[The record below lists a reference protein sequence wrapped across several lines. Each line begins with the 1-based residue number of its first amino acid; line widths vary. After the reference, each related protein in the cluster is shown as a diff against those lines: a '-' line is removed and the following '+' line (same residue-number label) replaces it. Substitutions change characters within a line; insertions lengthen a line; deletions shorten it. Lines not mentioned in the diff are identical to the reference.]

1 MEPPDMKKIVPHLWF
16 NRQASE
22 AAALYTRV
30 ITPGRIR
37 WSAQLHN
44 TPSDSIDIISA
55 EIGGR
60 EFQLLSAG
68 PEFKFNPSV
77 SFLVGCE
84 TAAEVDAIWS
94 ELNTGGQALMPLGS
108 YDFSPR
114 YGWTHD
120 RYGLSWQVM
129 AQSAPG
135 LPRILPTQMFVGAVY
150 GRCEEALRFYTSLF
164 PDSSIS
170 EVMYYG
176 ENEAP
181 DRAGCVRH
189 ANFTLLGQ
197 PFAAQESN
205 YAHEFGFNEA
215 ISYMVYCDTQ
225 DEIDHYWQTLSA
237 DPTAEACGWL
247 KDRFG
252 FSWQIVFSG
261 MDALL
266 LDTDAVRLARVTE
279 SMLRMKKLDIAEL
292 ERAHR
297 G

>member
-1 MEPPDMKKIVPHLWF
+1 MQKIVPHLWF
-16 NRQASE
+16 DRQAKA
-22 AAALYTRV
+22 AAALYTS
-30 ITPGRIR
+30 IIPPGHIR
-37 WSAQLHN
+37 WIAQLHN
-44 TPSDSIDIISA
+44 TPSGSVDIVSA

-77 SFLVGCE
+77 SFLVGCQN
-84 TAAEVDAIWS
+84 AAEVDALW
-94 ELNTGGQALMPLGS
+94 ETLNTDGQALMPLGT

-114 YGWTHD
+114 YGWTND

-129 AQSAPG
+129 QATG
-135 LPRILPTQMFVGAVY
+135 VPRILPTQMFVGSAY
-150 GRCEEALRFYTSLF
+150 GRCEEAVRFYTGVF
-164 PDSSIS
+164 PGSEIS
-170 EVMYYG
+170 ELMRYG

-181 DRAGCVRH
+181 DRPGCIRH
-189 ANFTLLGQ
+189 ANFTLSGQ

-205 YAHEFGFNEA
+205 HAHAFGFNEA

-225 DEIDHYWQTLSA
+225 DEIDHFWRMLSA
-237 DPTAEACGWL
+237 DPAAEACGWL

-252 FSWQIVFSG
+252 FSWQIVPVA

-266 LDTDAVRLARVTE
+266 RDSDPTRMARVTE
-279 SMLRMKKLDIAEL
+279 CMLTMKKLNIAEL
-292 ERAHR
+292 QRAHN